1 LNDTNGVRKVL
12 RMSNAITNS
21 NYPSQV
27 FSDTSALIAGE
38 SGAALWNN
46 RGTNGSAPI
55 NPVQFGSYSGSNIFY
70 SKISFR
76 SATGAPQ
83 PGLNLTLSPS
93 AKQSAVRMSWLQL
106 ADNGS
111 TGFNINFIEALGS
124 TGVGNASFSPTT
136 TVASGLSYTDLHTV
150 EMVITFVDGVNN
162 TGGTITG
169 NDVVEIFVNGNLVHT
184 GTTWESYYYNN
195 ERITTGVPR
204 LQAVNSMLIR
214 AAGTAATA
222 TSGNGFFFEDF
233 AIGNSVPQACSLTAT
248 VTITQLPQPAQPSGL
263 ACYESASFN
272 NTTCQWDVTGTQP
285 SQPSGLA
292 CYESASF
299 NNTTCQWDVTGTQPF
314 APTGLAFWQTATF
327 NTTTCQWDITG
338 TPPGAPVAGTVVYA
352 NAASMPM
359 VNAVVVLKQGNT
371 EVHRDTT
378 DATGAFYLSA
388 VVAGSYDVVVT
399 PNTAWGGV
407 NATDAIMIINH
418 FTNRVLL
425 NGIKLIAADVNG
437 SQALNATDALNTL
450 QRFTGAIP
458 SFSVGNYA
466 AGTASYTA
474 SGTGTGTLN
483 VSMLCYGDVNG
494 SYQPTGGFVRTTWR
508 SLDQQGVLRVGAT
521 GSYEV
526 PLYASRQVQPG
537 AVSLELALP
546 EGVRLLGVRAS
557 EALDAQ
563 QVVYHQQGNR
573 VRIAWIDESG
583 AELRTG
589 EALAYLMVEGDA
601 RGVWRWSSEVELAN
615 VLGEVQAGV
624 ELRMPKLTQGFE
636 ALAVS
641 IYPNPGQGMRT
652 LEMSLGESMRV
663 VVRVTDA
670 LGRVVYA
677 REGLHYGTGTHKLEL
692 NMEGR
697 PAGSYQVQVL
707 GETTDEKYEQ
717 RNLTI
722 LQTR

>member
-1 LNDTNGVRKVL
+1 MTVGATNLIRTIAEIAYESEAGVE
-12 RMSNAITNS
+12 
-21 NYPSQV
+21 
-27 FSDTSALIAGE
+27 IAVG
-38 SGAALWNN
+38 GV
-46 RGTNGSAPI
+46 GSAISPSLAGLVTYA
-55 NPVQFGSYSGSNIFY
+55 NSGS
-70 SKISFR
+70 
-76 SATGAPQ
+76 
-83 PGLNLTLSPS
+83 
-93 AKQSAVRMSWLQL
+93 
-106 ADNGS
+106 
-111 TGFNINFIEALGS
+111 
-124 TGVGNASFSPTT
+124 
-136 TVASGLSYTDLHTV
+136 
-150 EMVITFVDGVNN
+150 
-162 TGGTITG
+162 
-169 NDVVEIFVNGNLVHT
+169 
-184 GTTWESYYYNN
+184 
-195 ERITTGVPR
+195 
-204 LQAVNSMLIR
+204 
-214 AAGTAATA
+214 
-222 TSGNGFFFEDF
+222 
-233 AIGNSVPQACSLTAT
+233 
-248 VTITQLPQPAQPSGL
+248 
-263 ACYESASFN
+263 
-272 NTTCQWDVTGTQP
+272 
-285 SQPSGLA
+285 
-292 CYESASF
+292 
-299 NNTTCQWDVTGTQPF
+299 
-314 APTGLAFWQTATF
+314 
-327 NTTTCQWDITG
+327 
-338 TPPGAPVAGTVVYA
+338 TPMA
-352 NAASMPM
+352 
-359 VNAVVVLKQGNT
+359 NAVVVLNQSGS
-371 EVHRDTT
+371 EVGRDTT
-378 DATGAFYLSA
+378 DAS
-388 VVAGSYDVVVT
+388 GSYSISSLTSGTYDVQVI
-399 PNTAWGGV
+399 PNTPWGGV
-407 NATDAIMIINH
+407 NATDAVTILRS
-418 FTNRVLL
+418 FSGAAPLSGLRLAV
-425 NGIKLIAADVNG
+425 ADVNG
-437 SQALNATDALNTL
+437 SSSVNSTDALNAL
-450 QRFTGAIP
+450 NRFTGALT
-458 SFSVGNYA
+458 SYNVGDYA
-466 AGTASYTA
+466 ADVSSYA
-474 SGTGTGTLN
+474 VTGTETLN

-692 NMEGR
+692 NMEGW

-707 GETTDEKYEQ
+707 GETAEGSVQNIHSTV
-717 RNLTI
+717 
-722 LQTR
+722 LQGR

>member
-1 LNDTNGVRKVL
+1 
-12 RMSNAITNS
+12 
-21 NYPSQV
+21 
-27 FSDTSALIAGE
+27 
-38 SGAALWNN
+38 
-46 RGTNGSAPI
+46 
-55 NPVQFGSYSGSNIFY
+55 
-70 SKISFR
+70 
-76 SATGAPQ
+76 
-83 PGLNLTLSPS
+83 
-93 AKQSAVRMSWLQL
+93 
-106 ADNGS
+106 
-111 TGFNINFIEALGS
+111 
-124 TGVGNASFSPTT
+124 
-136 TVASGLSYTDLHTV
+136 
-150 EMVITFVDGVNN
+150 
-162 TGGTITG
+162 
-169 NDVVEIFVNGNLVHT
+169 
-184 GTTWESYYYNN
+184 
-195 ERITTGVPR
+195 
-204 LQAVNSMLIR
+204 
-214 AAGTAATA
+214 
-222 TSGNGFFFEDF
+222 
-233 AIGNSVPQACSLTAT
+233 
-248 VTITQLPQPAQPSGL
+248 
-263 ACYESASFN
+263 
-272 NTTCQWDVTGTQP
+272 
-285 SQPSGLA
+285 
-292 CYESASF
+292 
-299 NNTTCQWDVTGTQPF
+299 
-314 APTGLAFWQTATF
+314 
-327 NTTTCQWDITG
+327 
-338 TPPGAPVAGTVVYA
+338 
-352 NAASMPM
+352 MPM
-359 VNAVVVLKQGNT
+359 VNAVVVLKQGST

-378 DATGAFYLSA
+378 DATGAFSLSA

-418 FTNRVLL
+418 YTNRVLL

-437 SQALNATDALNTL
+437 SQALNATDALNIM
-450 QRFTGAIP
+450 QRFTGALTALP
-458 SFSVGNYA
+458 VGNYA

-494 SYQPTGGFVRTTWR
+494 SYQPTGGFVRSTWR

-601 RGVWRWSSEVELAN
+601 RGVWRSSSEVELAN

-692 NMEGR
+692 NMEGW

-707 GETTDEKYEQ
+707 GETAEGSVQNIHSTV
-717 RNLTI
+717 
-722 LQTR
+722 LQGR